1 VNKIKVSK
9 SFLGVLVLAISL
21 GVILAA
27 SVQQSAEEMYEA
39 AVLKKDADGDMEGAI
54 KIFREIVERYP
65 DNVEIAAKAQ
75 LQIGICYEKLG
86 QKSIKEA
93 QAAFQKV
100 LDNYPGQKEAVKRA
114 KEKLSR
120 ILKARAVT
128 EGKDE
133 TVKIRQLWAGP
144 SVDLYGKVSPDGR
157 YLSFVDWETGDLAI
171 RDIRT
176 GKDRRLTNKGSWQE
190 SIDFVLLSR
199 WSPDSKQI
207 VYDRYIEDR
216 TVELRI
222 VGLDGSE
229 PRILYRCSEGGWAQV
244 CDWSPDAKEVL
255 ALVEEKG
262 SPFHVAAISVKDGS
276 KRILKNF
283 DASWEFL
290 PEFSPDGKYIVYD
303 LLQSQDTAK
312 GDIFLLSVDGEQDVP
327 LIEHPADDRIIAW
340 TPDGKGLLFLSDR
353 TGSRDAWLA
362 YVVDGK
368 VQGEPHLIKSG
379 IGQIAPLG
387 FAPDGAFYYGLA
399 RKSMIDIYISRVEM
413 SSGNILP
420 PSGKLEKRI
429 EGINRAPRFSP
440 DGEYL
445 AYISEKRRIYQGL
458 PVICIRTLASGKVKD
473 LPVKLDRIYGLRWSP
488 DGKSLLLTGRDGE
501 EKNQSQDGWLYQFD
515 ISDGRLTPLVQKEW
529 ESVMGTG
536 PWSLIKGEWAPDGK
550 GIYYVYTERGAA
562 WKGSIFYRDL
572 EKRTDIE
579 LYSTPPDDNVFFSL
593 SNDGKWLAM
602 INRDSRRS
610 LQILPSEGGKPREL
624 LRYENAGEGM
634 PSIAWTPDDKYI
646 YFTRQ
651 LIRDEDK
658 RSVWRIPS
666 NGGKPEIVESKLDIL
681 GGLSLHPDGNLIA
694 FQCHKI
700 GKPAEI
706 WVMENF
712 LPKKK

>member
-1 VNKIKVSK
+1 
-9 SFLGVLVLAISL
+9 
-21 GVILAA
+21 
-27 SVQQSAEEMYEA
+27 
-39 AVLKKDADGDMEGAI
+39 
-54 KIFREIVERYP
+54 
-65 DNVEIAAKAQ
+65 
-75 LQIGICYEKLG
+75 
-86 QKSIKEA
+86 
-93 QAAFQKV
+93 
-100 LDNYPGQKEAVKRA
+100 
-114 KEKLSR
+114 
-120 ILKARAVT
+120 
-128 EGKDE
+128 
-133 TVKIRQLWAGP
+133 
-144 SVDLYGKVSPDGR
+144 VDLYGEVSPDGR
-157 YLSFVDWETGDLAI
+157 YLSIVDWETGDIAA
-171 RDIRT
+171 RDVIT
-176 GKDRRLTNKGSWQE
+176 GKVRRLTNKGSWQE
-190 SIDFVLLSR
+190 SIDFALTSR

-207 VYDRYIEDR
+207 VYDWYIGDK

-229 PRILYRCSEGGWAQV
+229 PRTLYRCSDVGWAQV

-262 SPFHVAAISVKDGS
+262 NPFHVAAISVKDGS

-283 DASWEFL
+283 NGDWAFSMK
-290 PEFSPDGKYIVYD
+290 FSPDGKYIAYD
-303 LLQSQDTAK
+303 LPQAQDK
-312 GDIFLLSVDGEQDVP
+312 SKFDIFLLSVDGKQDVP
-327 LIEHPADDRIIAW
+327 LIEHPADDRLIDW
-340 TPDGKGLLFLSDR
+340 TPDGNGLLFLSDR

-362 YVVDGK
+362 YMVDGTI
-368 VQGEPHLIKSG
+368 QSEPQLIRSG

-399 RKSMIDIYISRVEM
+399 RKSMVDIYISRVEM
-413 SSGNILP
+413 PSGNILP

-445 AYISEKRRIYQGL
+445 AYISEKRRMYRGL
-458 PVICIRTLASGKVKD
+458 PVICIRTLASGEVKD
-473 LPVKLDRIYGLRWSP
+473 LPVKLDRIYGLHWSP
-488 DGKSLLLTGRDGE
+488 DGKSLLLTGKDGK

-515 ISDGRLTPLVQKEW
+515 ISDGRLTPLVKKDW

-550 GIYYVYTERGAA
+550 GIYYVHTDRGEA
-562 WKGSIFYRDL
+562 WRGRIFYRDL
-572 EKRTDIE
+572 EKKTDKE

-610 LQILPSEGGKPREL
+610 LQILPSEGGEPREL
-624 LRYENAGEGM
+624 LRYEYAGGGLPM

-651 LIRDEDK
+651 LKEPEDK

-666 NGGKPEIVESKLDIL
+666 NGGKPEIVDSKLDIL
-681 GGLSLHPDGNLIA
+681 GGLHFQPDGNLIT

-712 LPKKK
+712 LPKK